1 MHRFLRMST
10 DISNLKP
17 LRPFEAYKSL
27 IEFDDNIV
35 TTILELDE
43 NENAI
48 ENEEACWH
56 RSKLIENVNES
67 CIILTKHMYP
77 DKYLIEESSGGAK
90 FYSLRWSEAE
100 PQVQVSQTTKPR

>member
-48 ENEEACWH
+48 ENEEAC
-56 RSKLIENVNES
+56 
-67 CIILTKHMYP
+67 
-77 DKYLIEESSGGAK
+77 
-90 FYSLRWSEAE
+90 
-100 PQVQVSQTTKPR
+100 